1 MTKKVTKIVAQKR
14 AGRYN
19 IYLDEQYAF
28 PISESVMI
36 KFRVFKG
43 MEVDEQLQA
52 AMIAADDVSK
62 AYTRALDY
70 LSHQLRTEKK
80 FMTSYGMKKL
90 TSRLSTRR
98 CNNYVSCGY

>member
-70 LSHQLRTEKK
+70 LSHQ